1 MLAEGFQ
8 LTLVGMATVF
18 GFLSLLVGLM
28 VLSAR
33 VLESHPEQAALEPA
47 TAAGA
52 GNDEEIAVV
61 LASIE
66 AHRRRAGH

>member
-1 MLAEGFQ
+1 MVLEGLQ

-28 VLSAR
+28 SLSAR
-33 VLESHPEQAALEPA
+33 ALEHYPEDPA
-47 TAAGA
+47 ERAG
-52 GNDEEIAVV
+52 GPNDEEIAVV

-66 AHRRRAGH
+66 AHRRSGTRN